1 MGGMYF
7 AGLYDGMHVIVGF
20 PITDAAGNAV
30 ALGSGEVVGIYKS
43 KTKDFLT
50 PYCWGTFILPIIRDI
65 FDQDNLAVNR
75 KQLISS
81 AAGKVVAE
89 NLASKITITDIE
101 DVIG

>member
-1 MGGMYF
+1 
-7 AGLYDGMHVIVGF
+7 
-20 PITDAAGNAV
+20 
-30 ALGSGEVVGIYKS
+30 
-43 KTKDFLT
+43 
-50 PYCWGTFILPIIRDI
+50 
-65 FDQDNLAVNR
+65 LAVNR